1 MKKENKEKDNNTEK
15 DNLRQ
20 KKVPSKSKIKTDV
33 ENHSKKDKIA
43 LKNNDS
49 NDIKTSISFNLIEVI
64 IIILITGI
72 IVSIIS
78 GVIVYNNY
86 DRLDL
91 NNKYSDTISKSELSK
106 FEENYNKIIN
116 KYVEDVDRDELI
128 EAAIKGMY
136 NYLGDDYSMYIDK
149 DDSSTLE
156 ESLRGQ
162 YTGIGIEISSM
173 YTTDGNISVIT
184 KVFDDTPAQ
193 KAGLKVGDLLVS
205 LNGVDL
211 SDKDATYVA
220 NTIKYG
226 DKDTHILKVI
236 RDEKEIEVELS
247 RTLVNINYVH
257 SEVLDNNIGYI
268 KIDSFGATTTDQ
280 VKLALDKFDKNIT
293 SLIVDLRDNSGG
305 YLSTA
310 DEISNIFIEK
320 GKNIYQIKDR
330 EGKIT
335 VYKATNEI
343 YRKFD
348 KISVLINENSASAS
362 EILAL
367 ALKES
372 AGAKIVGTKSF
383 GKGSVQETEILDS
396 GAMVKYTVAYW
407 LSANGNSINEVGIT
421 PDIIEE
427 DVDKQIIKA
436 KEVVK

>member
-1 MKKENKEKDNNTEK
+1 MKKENNSEKEGLEN
-15 DNLRQ
+15 
-20 KKVPSKSKIKTDV
+20 KKASSKIKTRSNV
-33 ENHSKKDKIA
+33 KINSKKDKIT
-43 LKNNDS
+43 LKSDDN
-49 NDIKTSISFNLIEVI
+49 NDIKTSISFNLVEVI

-86 DRLDL
+86 DRLNI
-91 NNKYSDTISKSELSK
+91 NNKYDETISKSELSK

-149 DDSSTLE
+149 DDSSSLE

-173 YTTDGNISVIT
+173 YTQDGNISVIT

-193 KAGLKVGDLLVS
+193 KAGLKVGDLLIS

-211 SDKDATYVA
+211 RDKDAAYVA

-226 DKDTHILKVI
+226 EKDTHILKVM

-257 SEVLDNNIGYI
+257 GEVLDKNIGYI
-268 KIDSFGATTTDQ
+268 KIDSFGATTADQ

-427 DVDKQIIKA
+427 NVDKQINKA

>member
-1 MKKENKEKDNNTEK
+1 MKKENKEKENNSEK
-15 DNLRQ
+15 EGLEN
-20 KKVPSKSKIKTDV
+20 KKASSKLKTKSNVKI
-33 ENHSKKDKIA
+33 NSKKDKIT
-43 LKNNDS
+43 LKSDDD
-49 NDIKTSISFNLIEVI
+49 NDIKTSISFNLVEVI

-86 DRLDL
+86 DRLNI
-91 NNKYSDTISKSELSK
+91 NNKYDETISKSELSK

-128 EAAIKGMY
+128 ESAIKGMY

-149 DDSSTLE
+149 DDSSSLE
-156 ESLRGQ
+156 ESLHGQ

-173 YTTDGNISVIT
+173 YTQDGNISVIT

-193 KAGLKVGDLLVS
+193 KAGLKVGDLLIS

-211 SDKDATYVA
+211 SDKDAAYVA

-226 DKDTHILKVI
+226 EKDTHILKVM

-257 SEVLDNNIGYI
+257 GEVLDKNIGYI
-268 KIDSFGATTTDQ
+268 KIDSFGATTADQ

-335 VYKATNEI
+335 IYKATNEI

-427 DVDKQIIKA
+427 DVDKQINKA

>member
-1 MKKENKEKDNNTEK
+1 MKKENNSEKEGLEN
-15 DNLRQ
+15 
-20 KKVPSKSKIKTDV
+20 KKASSKIKTRSNV
-33 ENHSKKDKIA
+33 KINSKKDKIT
-43 LKNNDS
+43 LKSDDN
-49 NDIKTSISFNLIEVI
+49 NDIKTSISFNLVEVI

-86 DRLDL
+86 DRLNI
-91 NNKYSDTISKSELSK
+91 NNKYDETISKSELSK

-149 DDSSTLE
+149 DDSSSLE

-173 YTTDGNISVIT
+173 YTQDGNISVIT

-193 KAGLKVGDLLVS
+193 KAGLKVGDLLIS

-211 SDKDATYVA
+211 SDKDAAYVA

-226 DKDTHILKVI
+226 EKDTHILKVM

-257 SEVLDNNIGYI
+257 GEVLDKNIGYI
-268 KIDSFGATTTDQ
+268 KIDSFGATTADQ

-427 DVDKQIIKA
+427 NVDKQINKA

>member
-1 MKKENKEKDNNTEK
+1 MKKENNSEKEGLEN
-15 DNLRQ
+15 
-20 KKVPSKSKIKTDV
+20 KKASSKIKTRSNV
-33 ENHSKKDKIA
+33 KINSKKDKIT
-43 LKNNDS
+43 LKSDDN
-49 NDIKTSISFNLIEVI
+49 NDIKTSISFNLVEVI

-86 DRLDL
+86 DRLNI
-91 NNKYSDTISKSELSK
+91 NNKYDETISKSELSK

-149 DDSSTLE
+149 DDSSSLE

-173 YTTDGNISVIT
+173 YTQDGNISVIT

-193 KAGLKVGDLLVS
+193 KAGLKVGDLLIS

-211 SDKDATYVA
+211 SDKDAAYVA

-226 DKDTHILKVI
+226 EKDTHILKVM

-257 SEVLDNNIGYI
+257 GEVLDKNIGYI
-268 KIDSFGATTTDQ
+268 KIDSFGATTADQ

-335 VYKATNEI
+335 IYKATNEI

-348 KISVLINENSASAS
+348 RISVLINENSASAS

-427 DVDKQIIKA
+427 DVDKQINKA